1 MGVPRLESKWCN
13 SLRSSKCPF
22 ATDPCGDGCS
32 FLHIDQYLAMDAA
45 ERRKFNMPSIME
57 RHARLL
63 RRSYTLDLSL
73 RAALYSNV
81 YQQVC
86 AGLNE
91 LGWYRHNVN
100 DCSPPHVADIISMVV
115 QTLHYDLP
123 GTAAIMLD
131 TLLLIER
138 VVEGVSSAWR
148 NNFAGIT
155 VAGIEQFAKAHEITH
170 RHSRRVKGEQAK
182 ELRRLHDTAEQ
193 QSIQSN
199 RALAK
204 ELLRLQAAVEAAAQQ
219 EAATESSTVRSR
231 GSSETPLS
239 SDDGDSA
246 DADFGE
252 RSTDASEMYLACC

>member
-1 MGVPRLESKWCN
+1 MGISRIESKWCN

-22 ATDPCGDGCS
+22 ATDPDGCS
-32 FLHIDQYLAMDAA
+32 FLHIDQFLVMDAV
-45 ERRKFNMPSIME
+45 ERQKFDMPSIME

-81 YQQVC
+81 YEQVC

-123 GTAAIMLD
+123 GAAAIMLD
-131 TLLLIER
+131 TLLLVER

-148 NNFAGIT
+148 NDFAGIT

-170 RHSRRVKGEQAK
+170 RVCHRNRDTTNK
-182 ELRRLHDTAEQ
+182 LRQLQESAEQ
-193 QSIQSN
+193 QSLRTN
-199 RALAK
+199 RDLAK
-204 ELLRLQAAVEAAAQQ
+204 GLRRLRAAVEAAQQ
-219 EAATESSTVRSR
+219 EAGAESSTVRSR
-231 GSSETPLS
+231 ESSETPLS

-246 DADFGE
+246 DVDFGE